1 MHRDECSDG
10 FWRAEE
16 SWEDVMDELNLGVS
30 PGVGRDCP
38 ADNKVT

>member
-16 SWEDVMDELNLGVS
+16 SWEDVMTALNLGVS
-30 PGVGRDCP
+30 PGVGREDT
-38 ADNKVT
+38 KETKF